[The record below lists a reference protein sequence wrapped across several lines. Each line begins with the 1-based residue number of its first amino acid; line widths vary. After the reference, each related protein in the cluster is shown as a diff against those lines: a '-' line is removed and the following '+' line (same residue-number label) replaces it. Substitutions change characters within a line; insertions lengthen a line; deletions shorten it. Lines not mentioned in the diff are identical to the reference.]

1 MSASNTAV
9 QPHNSLVVW
18 GRNKRKEKEKVGR
31 QREGAKERTRNKK
44 EKEEENALW
53 VFSFL
58 EPAQVPIT
66 LLAVTV
72 SLIGHEP
79 IKYLYSYTICYFQ
92 NYKNLLIFT
101 TEGLL
106 STILQNGPD

>member
-9 QPHNSLVVW
+9 QPHNSLVVCSV
-18 GRNKRKEKEKVGR
+18 GEKQKKRKGESGR

-58 EPAQVPIT
+58 EPA
-66 LLAVTV
+66 
-72 SLIGHEP
+72 H
-79 IKYLYSYTICYFQ
+79 
-92 NYKNLLIFT
+92 
-101 TEGLL
+101 
-106 STILQNGPD
+106 